1 MPYLPSTEG
10 SMVIFRTIQRAV
22 VMPAGVANDTLSHKV
37 FVGFTVG
44 PSGVF
49 RDIKIVRG
57 LNATCNAAALAAVQK
72 LPRLVGGKLNGVPAS
87 VSLTVPVL
95 FGRLPKE

>member
-1 MPYLPSTEG
+1 
-10 SMVIFRTIQRAV
+10 MVIFRTIQRAV